1 MKNQVSIV
9 IESELQFLLQ
19 KASQYS
25 YVIAHI
31 H

>member
-1 MKNQVSIV
+1 MKNQVYIV
-9 IESELQFLLQ
+9 IESELQFSLQ
-19 KASQYS
+19 KASQYP